1 MKHFY
6 FRVVTFEM
14 NSGDIRKQELLV
26 QLILDP
32 LLNLSFE
39 TYGFQE
45 RVYKKSNHVIW
56 WCRIIS
62 CIAILYS

>member
-14 NSGDIRKQELLV
+14 YSGDIRKQELLV

-45 RVYKKSNHVIW
+45 RVYKKSNHVIR